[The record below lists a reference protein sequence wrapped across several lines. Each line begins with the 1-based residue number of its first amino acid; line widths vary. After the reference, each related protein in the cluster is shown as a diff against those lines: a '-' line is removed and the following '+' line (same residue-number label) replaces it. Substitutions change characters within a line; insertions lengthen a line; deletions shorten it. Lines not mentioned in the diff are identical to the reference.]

1 MLTYFYGVFLMFF
14 KCNVQKHTIKA
25 SEQNPVT
32 LRTNVFLIILGGKP
46 LKTQGFPFV
55 FGEQIGW
62 MLKKTWNLKVGTAH
76 QKDEWKTLGFQ
87 GLTPQNHQKHISSQ
101 SEQIL
106 LTHFYGVFLNI
117 AIEKH

>member
-1 MLTYFYGVFLMFF
+1 MLTYFYGVFL
-14 KCNVQKHTIKA
+14 NIAIQKHQKHIIKA
-25 SEQNPVT
+25 GAQNPLT
-32 LRTNVFLIILGGKP
+32 LITNVFLIILGGKP